1 MTGLHFFQMSDCVK
15 RLFVV
20 DEFGARV
27 AHPDTIIEM
36 SSLSF
41 RLVWVI
47 SLGTRPTRSRTN
59 VCSDTN
65 AIFPVTSIC
74 GANRED
80 MATRTEVRRSHKQLN
95 LSHIRKVVAGAYA
108 DSFFNN
114 LWCSVLPWCH
124 RS

>member
-20 DEFGARV
+20 DELGARV

-65 AIFPVTSIC
+65 AIFPVTSVS

-80 MATRTEVRRSHKQLN
+80 TTTRT
-95 LSHIRKVVAGAYA
+95 
-108 DSFFNN
+108 
-114 LWCSVLPWCH
+114 
-124 RS
+124 